1 MVNVIVQDA
10 IEPNEELTKLGV
22 PHIMTFVKDDTNRKV
37 VELILSQQVFHRS
50 FIAPPG
56 TAPAQLAILRKA
68 FDATMKDPQFIA
80 DADKLRIDLA
90 PLSGERVQE
99 VVRNLYRGAAGGRRP
114 RARRDQ
120 SVTTR
125 TSRGNAIW
133 GRRTIAGCCSPTCAA
148 LGACIAAPAAA
159 QDYYASRSIDLI
171 IGSGP
176 AGGYDIYGRALA
188 RHLNRHIPGKPNI
201 VVKNMPGAGSGRA
214 AGFLAKIAPK
224 DGTVIAGIM
233 PGAVM
238 GPLLEDKPEIL
249 FDPVRVQYLGTA
261 NNGTRVCVGWAAAG
275 VKSFD
280 DVRAKE
286 VPFGA
291 VSPNESTHDYAFML
305 KKTAGAKYKVVSGYN
320 GTTEIG
326 LAMERGEVV
335 GSCGWDWAS
344 VRRSAPTGCATRSSA
359 CCCRSGSSAT
369 TSSPRW
375 ASRMYGTTSKAA
387 STARWSSW

>member
-1 MVNVIVQDA
+1 MVSVA
-10 IEPNEELTKLGV
+10 ISRML
-22 PHIMTFVKDDTNRKV
+22 
-37 VELILSQQVFHRS
+37 
-50 FIAPPG
+50 
-56 TAPAQLAILRKA
+56 LAA
-68 FDATMKDPQFIA
+68 
-80 DADKLRIDLA
+80 
-90 PLSGERVQE
+90 
-99 VVRNLYRGAAGGRRP
+99 
-114 RARRDQ
+114 
-120 SVTTR
+120 
-125 TSRGNAIW
+125 
-133 GRRTIAGCCSPTCAA
+133 CAA
-148 LGACIAAPAAA
+148 LGACIAGPAVA

-275 VKSFD
+275 LKSFD

-344 VRRSAPTGCATRSSA
+344 VKAQRADWLRDKKLSVLLQIGLDRNDELTKMGVPHVWDYVKGGVDRALVELVIGQQVFQRSYIAPPEIPAAPLSILRGAFDATMNDAQFLADSDKLRIDIA
-359 CCCRSGSSAT
+359 PLSGAKVQEIVQKLHAT
-369 TSSPRW
+369 P
-375 ASRMYGTTSKAA
+375 KDVVQAA
-387 STARWSSW
+387 RAAIRP

>member
-1 MVNVIVQDA
+1 M
-10 IEPNEELTKLGV
+10 PSLGRRWTRV
-22 PHIMTFVKDDTNRKV
+22 TA
-37 VELILSQQVFHRS
+37 LS
-50 FIAPPG
+50 A
-56 TAPAQLAILRKA
+56 LAIALS
-68 FDATMKDPQFIA
+68 
-80 DADKLRIDLA
+80 A
-90 PLSGERVQE
+90 PS
-99 VVRNLYRGAAGGRRP
+99 
-114 RARRDQ
+114 
-120 SVTTR
+120 
-125 TSRGNAIW
+125 
-133 GRRTIAGCCSPTCAA
+133 
-148 LGACIAAPAAA
+148 AAA
-159 QDYYASRSIDLI
+159 QDYYAGKTIDLV

-188 RHLNRHIPGKPNI
+188 RHIVRHIPGKPNI

-214 AGFLAKIAPK
+214 AGFLANIAPK

-238 GPLLEDKPEIL
+238 RPLLEERPEIL

-275 VKSFD
+275 IKGFD
-280 DVRAKE
+280 DVRGGKE

-305 KKTAGAKYKVVSGYN
+305 RRTAGAKYKVVSGYN

-344 VRRSAPTGCATRSSA
+344 VKAQRSDWLRDKKLNVLLQIGLERNDELTKMGVPHVWDYVKADEDRKIVGLVIGQQVFQRSYIAPPEIPAAPLGILRSAFDATMKDPRYLEEA
-359 CCCRSGSSAT
+359 KKLRIDIAPLPGTKVQEIVQKLHAT
-369 TSSPRW
+369 P
-375 ASRMYGTTSKAA
+375 KNIVQAA
-387 STARWSSW
+387 RAAIRP

>member
-1 MVNVIVQDA
+1 MVPLN
-10 IEPNEELTKLGV
+10 
-22 PHIMTFVKDDTNRKV
+22 NRLV
-37 VELILSQQVFHRS
+37 ALS
-50 FIAPPG
+50 
-56 TAPAQLAILRKA
+56 
-68 FDATMKDPQFIA
+68 
-80 DADKLRIDLA
+80 
-90 PLSGERVQE
+90 
-99 VVRNLYRGAAGGRRP
+99 
-114 RARRDQ
+114 
-120 SVTTR
+120 
-125 TSRGNAIW
+125 
-133 GRRTIAGCCSPTCAA
+133 AA
-148 LGACIAAPAAA
+148 LGTLVATPAAA
-159 QDYYASRSIDLI
+159 QDYYAGKTIDLV

-188 RHLNRHIPGKPNI
+188 RHINRHIPGKPNV

-238 GPLLEDKPEIL
+238 GPLLEEKPEIM

-275 VKSFD
+275 LKSFD
-280 DVRAKE
+280 DIRGKE

-291 VSPNESTHDYAFML
+291 VSPNESTHDYAYML
-305 KKTAGAKYKVVSGYN
+305 RRTAGANYKVVSGYN

-344 VRRSAPTGCATRSSA
+344 VKAQRGDWLRDKKLNVLLQIGLERNEELTKLGVPHVWDYVKGEEGRKVVELVIGQQVFQRSYIAPPEIPAVPLRILRGAFDATMTDTQYLAEADKLRIDISPL
-359 CCCRSGSSAT
+359 SGAKVQEIVQKLHAT
-369 TSSPRW
+369 P
-375 ASRMYGTTSKAA
+375 KNIVQAA
-387 STARWSSW
+387 RAAIRP